1 MQYQLSVKNIL
12 MDKVPDH
19 EQNVCTYTNHTN
31 LTNQTEY
38 DDAVMVLYD
47 YKCRFEKHAPMRSI
61 GHTIVN
67 SYVVDITNFTYT
79 NDESA
84 VFKVVY
90 VHQSRKDFAP
100 SFYLPPSWAVFFHF
114 FR

>member
-12 MDKVPDH
+12 MDKVSDH

-38 DDAVMVLYD
+38 DNAVMVLYD
-47 YKCRFEKHAPMRSI
+47 YKCCFEKHAPMRSI
-61 GHTIVN
+61 GHTIIN
-67 SYVVDITNFTYT
+67 SDVVDITSFTYT
-79 NDESA
+79 NDEGA

-90 VHQSRKDFAP
+90 VHQSRKD
-100 SFYLPPSWAVFFHF
+100 SIQGFYRFGYDADQ
-114 FR
+114 